1 MKKIR
6 NIKRRNRFVA
16 FLDIMGTKKLLE
28 QGQDKRIVQLLESI
42 RNIERDYG
50 TDNYVRMSFFSDS
63 IILFTIDDGCES
75 FRSILYTCA
84 QIVEHLLTEGL
95 GINGCISHGVCNCD
109 YQEGKYI
116 TIGEP
121 FANAYQ
127 TQEKLCCYGV
137 VIDKHAMKKMHNGG
151 YNADVEKIM
160 LDTDV
165 ELKIP
170 SKTEGW
176 ITYTMVNW
184 MEFIEIGNGDI
195 GKQKD
200 DVKAI
205 VHNLYKKYYNVGKG
219 AIYIQNTEIVMKQW
233 YDFKDSLGQDCA
245 WGKLLYEEYLS
256 KCPE

>member
-1 MKKIR
+1 MKKVR
-6 NIKRRNRFVA
+6 NIRRRNRFVA

-50 TDNYVRMSFFSDS
+50 TDDYVRMSFFSDS
-63 IILFTIDDGCES
+63 IILFTIDDGNES

-84 QIVEHLLTEGL
+84 QIVDHFLTEGF
-95 GINGCISHGVCNCD
+95 GINGCISHGVCTCD
-109 YQEGKYI
+109 YKEGKYI
-116 TIGEP
+116 TVGKP

-127 TQEKLCCYGV
+127 TQEKLWCYGV

-151 YNADVEKIM
+151 YNADIEKLL
-160 LDTDV
+160 LDMDV
-165 ELKIP
+165 ELEMP

-184 MEFIEIGNGDI
+184 MEFIQIGNGDMK
-195 GKQKD
+195 KQKD

-205 VHNLYKKYYNVGKG
+205 VHNLYKKHYNVGKG

-233 YDFKDSLGQDCA
+233 YDFKDSLSQDCA